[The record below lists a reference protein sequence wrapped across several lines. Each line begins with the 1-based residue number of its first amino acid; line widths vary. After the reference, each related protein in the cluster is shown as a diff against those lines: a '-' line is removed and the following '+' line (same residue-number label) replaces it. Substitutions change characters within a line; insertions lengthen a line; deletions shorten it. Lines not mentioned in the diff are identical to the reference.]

1 MNTKMPP
8 TKLPPLNVGLIGFG
22 RIAELVHLRTLMSLP
37 GVVVGGVSEHDPKR
51 MQQVWQR
58 APHAG
63 TFANYHDML
72 RDSEV
77 EAVVICLPPAQHAD
91 AAIAA
96 FQSGKHVYIEKP
108 IAPSLEEAQAI
119 HAAWRVCGKVG
130 MMGFNFRCHPLYQQL
145 RSLIREGAYGAVIGA
160 SSLFATQARQIP
172 AWKEKRVTGGGVL
185 LDLASHHV
193 DLVGYLFP
201 DPIVKVNAFEHSRN
215 SEADNATLAL
225 RLESGALIQ
234 SLFSSN
240 SVNVHRFEVYFENA
254 KIVVDLAQPDSLEV
268 FEKTT
273 FITRSQKFATALRS
287 LAPQR
292 LLRTPGYEPSFSR
305 ALSAFAS
312 AVRSGDSADNSL
324 MANVEDGCRCLEVIL
339 AAEESSRTKK
349 QVDLARFAV
358 PLAAQ

>member
-1 MNTKMPP
+1 M
-8 TKLPPLNVGLIGFG
+8 KLPLLNIGLIGFG

-108 IAPSLEEAQAI
+108 IAPSLEEAQAV
-119 HAAWRVCGKVG
+119 HTAWRASGKVG

-145 RSLIREGAYGAVIGA
+145 RALIRAGTYGAVMGA
-160 SSLFATQARQIP
+160 SSLFTTQARQIP
-172 AWKEKRVTGGGVL
+172 IWKEKRATGGGIL

-201 DPIVKVNAFEHSRN
+201 DPIMGVSAFEHSSQ

-234 SLFSSN
+234 SLFSST
-240 SVNVHRFEVYFENA
+240 SVNAHRFEVYFQQA
-254 KIVVDLAQPDSLEV
+254 KVVVDLAQPDGLAV
-268 FEKTT
+268 TEKTT
-273 FITRSQKFATALRS
+273 FITRRQKLATALRS
-287 LAPQR
+287 LAPRR

-305 ALSAFAS
+305 SLSAFAS
-312 AVRSGDSADNSL
+312 AVRS
-324 MANVEDGCRCLEVIL
+324 EDGADHAHTANIDDGRRCLEVIL

-349 QVDLARFAV
+349 QVDLVPFAASV
-358 PLAAQ
+358 AAP